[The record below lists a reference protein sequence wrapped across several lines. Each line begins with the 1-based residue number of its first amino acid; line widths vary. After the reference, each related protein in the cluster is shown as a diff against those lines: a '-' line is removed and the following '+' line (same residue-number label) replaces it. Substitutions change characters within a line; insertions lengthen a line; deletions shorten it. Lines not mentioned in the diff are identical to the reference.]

1 MATRHRTQHGV
12 RKTPDINARA
22 RAVKALDLITAGW
35 TYSAAAQELG
45 YAGPSGVAN
54 AVQREMDRH
63 SAVSTDHRRQ
73 LQSRRHEEVM
83 RNTREQWL
91 KGGDMAL
98 FALQGYQR
106 SMDAYEKLWGL
117 RLDDAEKKAGI
128 TYHKHIVIELDDGTP
143 LQLPPGG
150 AIVDEG

>member
-22 RAVKALDLITAGW
+22 RAVRAQDLITAGW
-35 TYSAAAQELG
+35 TYVAAAQELG
-45 YAGPSGVAN
+45 YAGPSGVYN
-54 AVQREMDRH
+54 ACQREMDRH

-117 RLDDAEKKAGI
+117 RLGDEEKKAGI
-128 TYHKHIVIELDDGTP
+128 PYHKTIVVEMPDGP

-150 AIVDEG
+150 IVEE